1 MSVETPAQGVDEDA
15 TLVERVLD
23 NPRPAA
29 KVLTVAAVLVAVE
42 FGALANTLVAPPP
55 WDVVGA
61 LLPGFLQGVAAAI
74 AGVGDAVATLPTLL
88 SRSVVDNSGYQL
100 PSGEWQGTFLGLS
113 PALAWFVRVLLIYA
127 YGFALLGVGYWG
139 YLVYRD
145 NYRRAAWAPIDD
157 MVDRFRGHTWGN
169 FGLAI
174 IVLFVVMALF
184 APALGPTTV
193 ERNIADPYSY
203 EVEYYDEEA
212 GAVETVYVGEAN
224 GGSQSRGQGGEN
236 VGPLSYDDFGR
247 FHPFGTLPSGKD
259 LFTFMAAGARV
270 SLFIGVVSLGL
281 AGLFAVTFALMTA
294 YYKGL
299 VDLGVVIASDSIQ
312 ALPQLLFIMLA
323 SFVLSGTWLASIY
336 NGGLI
341 LALLFGLTGW
351 PGLWRAV
358 RGPALQVSE
367 REWIDAAK
375 SFGQKPGVTM
385 RKHMLPYVVGY
396 FLIYASLILGGVII
410 GVAGLSFLGLGIN
423 PPTPEWGRAVSAG
436 QPYVATPSWHISLLP
451 GILVVIV
458 VTGFNALGDGI
469 RDAIDPQ
476 SDAGLSG
483 QEETAAAGGGA

>member
-1 MSVETPAQGVDEDA
+1 VSTVVDEDA
-15 TLVERVLD
+15 TMLERLLD
-23 NPRPAA
+23 NPAPAA
-29 KVLTVAAVLVAVE
+29 KVGGVALLLVVVE
-42 FGALANTLVAPPP
+42 FGALASTAMSLPP
-55 WDVVGA
+55 WDTVGS
-61 LLPGFLQGVAAAI
+61 LLPGFVQGIAAVI
-74 AGVGDAVATLPTLL
+74 AGVGDTLASLPTLL
-88 SRSVVDNSGYQL
+88 SRSVIDNYGYQL
-100 PSGEWQGTFLGLS
+100 PSGAWEGTTLGLS
-113 PALAWFVRVLLIYA
+113 PAVAWALRVLLVFA
-127 YGFALLGVGYWG
+127 YGFAWLGLAYWG
-139 YLVYRD
+139 YLTYRD
-145 NYRRAAWAPIDD
+145 HYRREAWAPIDD

-169 FGLAI
+169 FGLAVI
-174 IVLFVVMALF
+174 FLFVVLAVF

-193 ERNIADPYSY
+193 DRNIANPYEH
-203 EVEYYDEEA
+203 EVEYFDDES
-212 GAVETVYVGEAN
+212 GSVETVYVGQAN
-224 GGSQSRGQGGEN
+224 GESQSRGQADNN
-236 VGPLSYDDFGR
+236 VGPMSYDDYGR

-270 SLFIGVVSLGL
+270 SLFIGVSSLAL

-312 ALPQLLFIMLA
+312 ALPQLLVIMLA

-375 SFGQKPGVTM
+375 SFGQRPGVTM
-385 RKHMLPYVVGY
+385 RKHMLPYVAGY

-423 PPTPEWGRAVSAG
+423 APTPEWGRAVNAG
-436 QPYVATPSWHISLLP
+436 QPYVATASWHISLLP